1 MRLIM
6 FGAPGAGKGTQAAI
20 LSERLGIP
28 TISTGNILRAAVKN
42 GTPVGLEAKRY
53 MDAGQ
58 LVPDQV
64 IIDIIVERLGEA
76 DCRNGFILDGVP
88 RTIPQAEALEKAGV
102 RFDCVLDIEV
112 PDSEIMNRMTGRR
125 ACTACG
131 ATYHVVAAPPKRE
144 GVCDSCG
151 APLVQRDDD
160 KPETVQSRLDV
171 YHSQTEPLK
180 EFYAQRGVLKSVA
193 FQSGI
198 EATTK
203 AIVDALGI

>member
-88 RTIPQAEALEKAGV
+88 RTIPQAEALENAGV
-102 RFDCVLDIEV
+102 KFDCVLDIEV

-131 ATYHVVAAPPKRE
+131 ATYHVVAAPPKSE
-144 GVCDSCG
+144 GVCDACG
-151 APLVQRDDD
+151 AALVQRDDD

>member
-88 RTIPQAEALEKAGV
+88 RTIPQAEALENAGV
-102 RFDCVLDIEV
+102 KFDCVLDIEV

-131 ATYHVVAAPPKRE
+131 ATYHVVAAPPKAE
-144 GVCDSCG
+144 GVCDACG
-151 APLVQRDDD
+151 AALVQRDDD